1 MTFPSCP
8 VTAKLGGTAGTA
20 AGRSASPALRR
31 GSAVASMYSTEPP
44 MAVQAKPVT
53 VPEGKLPSYSRSDV
67 KTGFP
72 TYSVKAASST
82 RNSIGEGSAVS
93 FSDASPSVVVRP
105 SHFSTTLVAILRQMR
120 SMCFWRFRTPA
131 SLQYQR
137 INDSMALASMTAL
150 TSGFLGI
157 SGIASP
163 TSEAASE
170 ELSAELSSGFGGVAS
185 FSFVL
190 SSFCFNPTSTMAL
203 GTK

>member
-1 MTFPSCP
+1 MTLPSCP
-8 VTAKLGGTAGTA
+8 VTAKLGGTA
-20 AGRSASPALRR
+20 AGRSESARRR

-93 FSDASPSVVVRP
+93 FSDASPSVVRP
-105 SHFSTTLVAILRQMR
+105 SHCSTTLVAILRQMR

-137 INDSMALASMTAL
+137 INDSMAFASMTAF
-150 TSGFLGI
+150 TSGFWGLI
-157 SGIASP
+157 SEASP
-163 TSEAASE
+163 ATSEAASE
-170 ELSAELSSGFGGVAS
+170 ELSAGVSSGFGGVAS